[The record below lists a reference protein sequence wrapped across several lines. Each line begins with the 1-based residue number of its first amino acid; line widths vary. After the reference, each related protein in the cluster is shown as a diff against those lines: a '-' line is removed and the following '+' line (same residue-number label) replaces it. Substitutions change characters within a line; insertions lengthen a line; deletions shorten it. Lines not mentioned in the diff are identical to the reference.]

1 MSLLYPRITP
11 AEATT
16 LLAHYTTLPPQ
27 DIRNHASHSPTAFY
41 GTTGGT
47 PVTSTHLDHLADTLR
62 DCARHAGHPTPPDDH
77 NKIFFDRA
85 AAKALHT
92 TMGITP
98 AEASQGDM
106 WTYLATCLVPDVTAW
121 RFGTRTPER
130 WIGTGLV
137 RHTLA
142 RLWWQAHALVET
154 RDGATHYDLLDRLT
168 ESDLNQIFE
177 RRTIGGTPPL
187 ARALARELTAPY
199 LTTLPVPRRA
209 IVRDTTKR
217 LRRLLPYTSFT
228 SLDETV
234 IQNRL
239 HTLVTQSIQALQ
251 HATTHTDQRSDM
263 SDTR

>member
-11 AEATT
+11 AEAKT
-16 LLAHYTTLPPQ
+16 LLAHYTTLNPQ
-27 DIRNHASHSPTAFY
+27 EIKNHAGHSPTAFY

-47 PVTSTHLDHLADTLR
+47 PVTPAHLDRLADTLR
-62 DCARHAGHPTPPDDH
+62 DCARRAGQSTLPGDH
-77 NKIFFDRA
+77 NKILFDRA

-92 TMGITP
+92 TMDITL
-98 AEASQGDM
+98 AEAGQGDM

-142 RLWWQAHALVET
+142 RLWWQAHALAET
-154 RDGATHYDLLDRLT
+154 LDGVTHYDLLDRLT

-199 LTTLPVPRRA
+199 LTTLPVSRRA

-217 LRRLLPYTSFT
+217 LRRLLPYTSFA
-228 SLDETV
+228 SLDEAV
-234 IQNRL
+234 IQNRIHSL
-239 HTLVTQSIQALQ
+239 ITQSIDALQ
-251 HATTHTDQRSDM
+251 HASTHT
-263 SDTR
+263 

>member
-16 LLAHYTTLPPQ
+16 LLAHYTTLNPQ
-27 DIRNHASHSPTAFY
+27 DIKNHAGHSATAFY

-47 PVTSTHLDHLADTLR
+47 PVTPAHLDHLADTLR
-62 DCARHAGHPTPPDDH
+62 DCARRAGQPTPPGDH
-77 NKIFFDRA
+77 NKILFDRA

-92 TMGITP
+92 TMDITP
-98 AEASQGDM
+98 AESGQGDM

-142 RLWWQAHALVET
+142 RLWWQAHALAET
-154 RDGATHYDLLDRLT
+154 LDGATHYDLLDRLT

-199 LTTLPVPRRA
+199 LTTLPVTRRA

-217 LRRLLPYTSFT
+217 LRRLLPYTSFA
-228 SLDETV
+228 SLDEAV
-234 IQNRL
+234 IQNRI
-239 HTLVTQSIQALQ
+239 HSLVTQSIHALQ
-251 HATTHTDQRSDM
+251 HASTHP
-263 SDTR
+263 